1 MEAKKRQ
8 INEQVVNKHDF
19 CFVFMRSVDVKLEKN
34 PGLEGGKS
42 AEKLYK
48 KYSNQQLTFVIKFEI
63 KKRNLQLSQK

>member
-19 CFVFMRSVDVKLEKN
+19 CFVFMRSVDVKLQKN
-34 PGLEGGKS
+34 SGLEGGKC

-48 KYSNQQLTFVIKFEI
+48 KY
-63 KKRNLQLSQK
+63 